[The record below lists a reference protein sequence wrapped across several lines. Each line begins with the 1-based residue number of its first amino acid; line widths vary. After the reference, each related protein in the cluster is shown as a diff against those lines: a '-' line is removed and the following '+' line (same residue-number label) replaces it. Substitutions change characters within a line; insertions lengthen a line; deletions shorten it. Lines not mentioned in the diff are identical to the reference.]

1 MKQIILIFS
10 LLIFSFSSL
19 AQIEGTWNGNIEIP
33 NQKLPFVIHITNEN
47 NELKATSDSP
57 SQGAFGLEMNE
68 VRFENNILYLK
79 QNQLMMTYEGTLVD
93 DQNIQGTFKQ
103 GNYSFTLN
111 LKKEEAKK
119 TISSSALKNYEIKE
133 VNISEELTG
142 DLYETS
148 NNETVI
154 LLIAG
159 SGPTDRNGN
168 TIGMS
173 VNNSLKFLAEGLAEN
188 NYDVFTYDK
197 RVVYWIKNNKELPTI
212 DFQHGID
219 DAQTVIHYLKHTL
232 EYKNVVVAGHSEGSL
247 VGMSAI
253 QNNASAFI
261 SLAGSGSPI
270 DAILREQINNQAPM
284 LNEANDKIL
293 TELKAGNIVKD
304 VHPML
309 KSLYIEQ
316 NQPFLI
322 DWMKRNP
329 QTEIAKLNIP
339 VLIINGTKDL
349 QVKVKEAEL
358 LNKANPNS
366 TVVIIE
372 NMNHLFKKIT
382 KDEENMASYNNPDLP
397 IQEEL
402 ITTIVNF
409 LQKL

>member
-10 LLIFSFSSL
+10 LLFSFSSL
-19 AQIEGTWNGNIEIP
+19 AQIEGTWNGNIELP

-57 SQGAFGLEMNE
+57 SQGAFGLKINE

-93 DQNIQGTFKQ
+93 EQNIQGTFKQ
-103 GNYSFTLN
+103 GSYSFTLN
-111 LKKEEAKK
+111 LTKEEAKK
-119 TISSSALKNYEIKE
+119 TMSSSAQNYEVKE
-133 VNISEELTG
+133 INISEELTG
-142 DLYETS
+142 NLYKTT

-168 TIGMS
+168 TMGMS

-197 RVVYWIKNNKELPTI
+197 RVVYLLKNNKEIPSV

-219 DAQTVIHYLKHTL
+219 DAATIIDYLKNDL
-232 EYKNVVVAGHSEGSL
+232 GYKNIVVAGHSEGSL

-253 QNNASAFI
+253 QNNVSAFI

-270 DAILREQINNQAPM
+270 DEILREQINNKAPM
-284 LNEANDKIL
+284 LSEAHNKIL
-293 TELKAGNIVKD
+293 AELKAGNIVKD

-309 KSLYIEQ
+309 KSLYDEQ

-339 VLIINGTKDL
+339 VLIINGTKDI

-358 LNKANPNS
+358 LHKANPNS

-372 NMNHLFKKIT
+372 NMNHLFKEII

-402 ITTIVNF
+402 ISTIVNF

>member
-10 LLIFSFSSL
+10 LLFSFSSL
-19 AQIEGTWNGNIEIP
+19 AQIEGTWNGNIELP

-57 SQGAFGLEMNE
+57 SQGAFGLKINE

-93 DQNIQGTFKQ
+93 EQNIQGTFKQ
-103 GNYSFTLN
+103 GSYSFTLN
-111 LKKEEAKK
+111 LTKEEAKK
-119 TISSSALKNYEIKE
+119 TMSSSAQNYEVKE
-133 VNISEELTG
+133 INISEELTG
-142 DLYETS
+142 NLYKTT

-168 TIGMS
+168 TMGMS

-197 RVVYWIKNNKELPTI
+197 RVVYLLKNNKEIPSV

-219 DAQTVIHYLKHTL
+219 DAATIIDYLKNDL
-232 EYKNVVVAGHSEGSL
+232 GYKNIVVAGHSEGSL

-253 QNNASAFI
+253 QNNVSAFI

-270 DAILREQINNQAPM
+270 DEILREQINNKAPM
-284 LNEANDKIL
+284 LSEAHNKIL

-309 KSLYIEQ
+309 KSLYDEQ

-339 VLIINGTKDL
+339 VLIINGTKDI

-358 LNKANPNS
+358 LHKANPNS

-372 NMNHLFKKIT
+372 NMNHLFKEII

-402 ITTIVNF
+402 ISTIVNF